1 MIKNHKKL
9 FLIIFILLTVL
20 TAYLSFVTGTLKI
33 TFNDW
38 IDKLSTG
45 ENNAVDAILDLR
57 LPRILIAMIVGAML
71 AVSGA
76 LL

>member
-33 TFNDW
+33 TFND
-38 IDKLSTG
+38 
-45 ENNAVDAILDLR
+45 
-57 LPRILIAMIVGAML
+57 
-71 AVSGA
+71 
-76 LL
+76 